1 MSLCKDCVKGA
12 HPISTRLAQS
22 VRLRNTGVIHE
33 GTAKGKWE
41 KIGGV
46 DCYVAT
52 PSNADYPKDKVL
64 LYLADAFGP
73 RLINSELLV
82 DSFAEN
88 GFKTIAPD
96 YFDGDPVPEEVLTG
110 YETTGTFN
118 FDVVAWFSK
127 HTQETTRPILDK
139 VINSLKEQGVK
150 EFGATG
156 YCFGGRYV
164 FDLALDNVIKAGAT
178 SHPSLIQI
186 PADLEKYV
194 KTSRTP
200 LLINSCEVDDQF
212 PLEAQTAADKVFKD
226 FAPGYKR
233 VHFDGCVH
241 GFAVRGDL
249 SKPKVKEGKEGA
261 FKSTVEW
268 MNKYL

>member
-1 MSLCKDCVKGA
+1 MSLCKDCVK
-12 HPISTRLAQS
+12 
-22 VRLRNTGVIHE
+22 GVIHE

-73 RLINSELLV
+73 QFINAKAFKRVLFANSCLPSYMRQLLV

-96 YFDGDPVPEEVLTG
+96 YFDGDAVPEGLLIKHGANEPLNPDIVL
-110 YETTGTFN
+110 
-118 FDVVAWFSK
+118 WLSR
-127 HTQETTRPILDK
+127 HTQEQTRPILDK
-139 VINSLKEQGVK
+139 VINALKEQGTK

-164 FDLALDNVIKAGAT
+164 FDLAIDNVIKAGAA
-178 SHPSLIQI
+178 SHPSLLQI

-194 KTSRTP
+194 KTSQTP

-249 SKPKVKEGKEGA
+249 NNPKVKEGKEGA
-261 FKSTVEW
+261 FKNTIEW
-268 MNKYL
+268 MVKHL